1 MARIPDGELERIKR
15 EVSLVRLLEGQ
26 GYRLVS
32 QGKDLAC
39 RCPWHE
45 GDETPSCIVTPKTN
59 LWHCFGCDAGGT
71 VIDWVMRSHRIS
83 FRHACEL
90 LLKEHPALVAAAGN
104 SAAGSAPKLSQGK
117 LRQAQS
123 FALET
128 DADQAA
134 SDQRLIDQVIEFYHE
149 TLLASPEALKYLQG
163 RGLGNREMIERFRLG
178 FANRTL
184 AYRLA
189 PKQYKAGAELR
200 TALQRI
206 GILRESGHEHFN
218 GSIVVPLWAA
228 PRTGPAAGTG
238 AARGS
243 PADGNPAGDVP
254 ERPRHVV
261 GAYARK
267 INDNLRLGT
276 PKHLYLPGPHRG
288 VLNGEGLEGERE
300 VILCEA
306 ILDALTFWAAGYRN
320 VTSCFG
326 VNGLTDELVAK
337 LKACGTQRVLIAFDR
352 DEAGDRG
359 AEAVAQRLM
368 AEGLECYRLL
378 FPKGMDANEYACRV
392 MPAEK
397 SLGVVIRSAQWMGR
411 GVNPVQT
418 SLAVAAPA
426 AGAAPKWPPSRPPDT
441 LEPAAP
447 ESSPLAAETHTPD
460 APAAE
465 GIGTAE
471 ESAAEKA
478 ASPAPAILPQAQSMS
493 PQSEAAAVPAGPPLE
508 AEAKGDVACRAG
520 AGSQADEQQLV
531 ITFGE
536 RRYRVRG
543 LPKQL
548 GEALKVNVLLTCSTA
563 QDLAPAAAA
572 EAGLHVDTL
581 DLYQAKARAVFA
593 KLAALELCIEESVIQ
608 HDLGRLLLK
617 LEQVIDERARAA
629 EQPSV
634 APLPAMSA
642 QDTAG
647 ALAFLRDERLIERIA
662 GGFERVGLVG
672 EPSNA
677 LVAYL
682 ACVSRKLA
690 SPLAVLIQSTSAAG
704 KSTLMDAV
712 LALVPEEDRVHYS
725 AMTGQSLFYL
735 GEQEIKHKI
744 LAIAEEEGV
753 RQAAYALKVLQSQ
766 GELTIASTG
775 KDPAT
780 GMLVTQQYRVEGP
793 VMLFLTTTAIDV
805 DEELTNRCLVL
816 TINESR
822 EQTRA
827 IQARQRSRRT
837 LAGLIAQEEAQ
848 TITRLHRNAQRLL
861 RPLAVVNPYAEQLTF
876 LDDRTR
882 TRRDHAKYLT
892 LIETITLLHQHQ
904 RVLRTARSGGK
915 VIEYIEVELADIALA
930 NALAH
935 EVLGRSLDELPPQ
948 TRRVLGV
955 IEVMVEEE
963 CRARSIAR
971 TDARFTRRE
980 LRGRCGM
987 SDAAVRIHL
996 ERLIAMEYV
1005 RPVAGRNGQ
1014 RFEYELAF
1022 DGDVARS
1029 APQMIGLIDVDA
1041 LRAAQPLQAAHALR
1055 AAATGPVGTAATSQG
1070 QIPNLAPTL
1079 QAACTPLASTSQGAV
1094 LCENPKCDSDLP
1106 DPCCVGSEKA
1116 PLGRAVPGDR
1126 SRNGDG
1132 RPASAGPAP
1141 ALSSSLAAVFSSG
1154 R

>member
-1 MARIPDGELERIKR
+1 MARIADTELERLKR
-15 EVSLVRLLEGQ
+15 EVSLVRLIEGQ
-26 GYRLVS
+26 GIRLLS

-45 GDETPSCIVTPKTN
+45 GDETPSCIVTPKSN

-71 VIDWVMRSHRIS
+71 VIDWVMRSHRVS

-90 LLKEHPALVAAAGN
+90 LLKEHPALVAGAAEPAAG
-104 SAAGSAPKLSQGK
+104 AAPKLSQGK

-123 FALET
+123 FALEA
-128 DADQAA
+128 DADEAA
-134 SDQRLIDQVIEFYHE
+134 GDQRLLDQVIEFYHQ
-149 TLLASPEALKYLQG
+149 TLLASPEALKYLEG
-163 RGLGNREMIERFRLG
+163 RGLGSRELIERFRLG

-189 PKQYKAGAELR
+189 PKQYKAGAQMR

-218 GSIVVPLWAA
+218 GSIVVPLWC
-228 PRTGPAAGTG
+228 PAD
-238 AARGS
+238 GS
-243 PADGNPAGDVP
+243 PADGNLVDSAPSGS
-254 ERPRHVV
+254 PRHVV

-267 INDNLRLGT
+267 INDNLRAGT
-276 PKHLYLPGPHRG
+276 PMHLYLPGPHRG
-288 VLNGEGLEGERE
+288 VLNGEGLGQQRE

-326 VNGLTDELVAK
+326 VNGLTHELLGS
-337 LKACGTQRVLIAFDR
+337 LKSCGAERVLIAFDR
-352 DEAGDRG
+352 DDAGDRG
-359 AEAVAQRLM
+359 AEAVAKRLM

-378 FPKGMDANEYACRV
+378 FPKGMDANAYACAV
-392 MPAEK
+392 KPAEK
-397 SLGVVIRSAQWMGR
+397 SLGVVIRSGQWMGR
-411 GVNPVQT
+411 GLKTPKALPPVP
-418 SLAVAAPA
+418 SAAAPES
-426 AGAAPKWPPSRPPDT
+426 PPSSPAEVP
-441 LEPAAP
+441 EPAV
-447 ESSPLAAETHTPD
+447 ESSPLAAEPNTPD
-460 APAAE
+460 VPTTESIDAAHE
-465 GIGTAE
+465 RE
-471 ESAAEKA
+471 
-478 ASPAPAILPQAQSMS
+478 ASPAPIMS
-493 PQSEAAAVPAGPPLE
+493 PEPQPMLPEPEAAAQPVGPP
-508 AEAKGDVACRAG
+508 AEPERDAATACQG
-520 AGSQADEQQLV
+520 DEQQL
-531 ITFGE
+531 IIAFGE

-543 LPKQL
+543 MPKQL
-548 GEALKVNVLLTCSTA
+548 TEALKVNVLVTCSGAEELT
-563 QDLAPAAAA
+563 PAAAA

-581 DLYQAKARAVFA
+581 DLYQAKARAAFA
-593 KLAALELCIEESVIQ
+593 KLAALEFSVEETVIQ

-629 EQPSV
+629 EHPSV
-634 APLPAMSA
+634 APLPTMSA
-642 QDTAG
+642 DEAAA
-647 ALAFLRDERLIERIA
+647 ALAFLRDEKLIERIA
-662 GGFERVGLVG
+662 GDFERVGLVG

-682 ACVSRKLA
+682 ACISRKLA

-780 GMLVTQQYRVEGP
+780 GMLITQQYRVEGP

-837 LAGLIAQEEAQ
+837 LAGLMAKDEAEA
-848 TITRLHRNAQRLL
+848 IHRLHRNAQRLL
-861 RPLAVVNPYAEQLTF
+861 RPLAVVNPYAERLTF

-892 LIETITLLHQHQ
+892 LIEAVALLHQHQ
-904 RVLRTARSGGK
+904 REVKAVTRGGAT
-915 VIEYIEVELADIALA
+915 IEYIEVTLDDIALA
-930 NALAH
+930 NELAH

-948 TRRVLGV
+948 TRRVLGA
-955 IEVMVEEE
+955 IEALVEEE
-963 CRARSIAR
+963 CRERSIAR
-971 TDARFTRRE
+971 TDVRFTRRE
-980 LRGRCGM
+980 LRARCGT
-987 SDAAVRIHL
+987 SDTAVRIHL
-996 ERLIAMEYV
+996 ERLVAMEYV
-1005 RPVAGRNGQ
+1005 RPVAGRSGQ
-1014 RFEYELAF
+1014 RFEYELLF
-1022 DGDVARS
+1022 DGELERS
-1029 APQMIGLIDVDA
+1029 APQMIGLIDVAA
-1041 LRAAQPLQAAHALR
+1041 LRAGHA
-1055 AAATGPVGTAATSQG
+1055 TTIDTSQG
-1070 QIPNLAPTL
+1070 QTPDLAPRS
-1079 QAACTPLASTSQGAV
+1079 QAACTRLAPTSQGAV
-1094 LCENPKCDSDLP
+1094 LAEKPKNESHLP
-1106 DPCCVGSEKA
+1106 DPLGVGPEKA
-1116 PLGRAVPGDR
+1116 LPGQVSLDGR
-1126 SRNGDG
+1126 SRSGDLV
-1132 RPASAGPAP
+1132 PAP
-1141 ALSSSLAAVFSSG
+1141 LSSSLAAVFSG

>member
-1 MARIPDGELERIKR
+1 MARIADAELERLKR
-15 EVSLVRLLEGQ
+15 EVSLVRLIEGQ
-26 GYRLVS
+26 GHRLVS

-45 GDETPSCIVTPKTN
+45 GDETPSCIVTPKSN

-104 SAAGSAPKLSQGK
+104 SAAGLAPKLSQGK

-128 DADQAA
+128 DADEVA
-134 SDQRLIDQVIEFYHE
+134 SDQRLLDQVIEFYHE
-149 TLLASPEALKYLQG
+149 TLLTSPEALKYLEG
-163 RGLGNREMIERFRLG
+163 RGLGNRELIERFRLG

-189 PKQYKAGAELR
+189 PKQYKAGAQMR

-218 GSIVVPLWAA
+218 GSIVVPLWC
-228 PRTGPAAGTG
+228 
-238 AARGS
+238 
-243 PADGNPAGDVP
+243 PADGKLADNGFPGT
-254 ERPRHVV
+254 PRHVA

-267 INDNLRLGT
+267 INDNLRAGT
-276 PKHLYLPGPHRG
+276 PMHLYLPGPHRG
-288 VLNGEGLEGERE
+288 VLNGEGLQGQRE

-326 VNGLTDELVAK
+326 VNGLTEEIVAS
-337 LKACGTQRVLIAFDR
+337 LKSCGTQRVLIAFDR

-359 AEAVAQRLM
+359 AEAVAKRLM
-368 AEGLECYRLL
+368 AEGLECHRLL
-378 FPKGMDANEYACRV
+378 FPKGMDANAYACAV
-392 MPAEK
+392 KPTEK

-411 GVNPVQT
+411 GVKPSRASPTAVTPVP
-418 SLAVAAPA
+418 SAAAQSP
-426 AGAAPKWPPSRPPDT
+426 PPSPAQAP
-441 LEPAAP
+441 EPAVG
-447 ESSPLAAETHTPD
+447 SSPLAAEPNTPD
-460 APAAE
+460 ALADDR
-465 GIGTAE
+465 TAP
-471 ESAAEKA
+471 ESAAKKDA
-478 ASPAPAILPQAQSMS
+478 LLAPVISPQAQPLL
-493 PQSEAAAVPAGPPLE
+493 PQPEAAAYPAGPVPE
-508 AEAKGDVACRAG
+508 PKDDAG
-520 AGSQADEQQLV
+520 CTADEQQL
-531 ITFGE
+531 IIAFGE

-543 LPKQL
+543 MPKQL
-548 GEALKVNVLLTCSTA
+548 TEALKVNVLVTCSGAQELTA
-563 QDLAPAAAA
+563 AAAA
-572 EAGLHVDTL
+572 EAGLHPAMGLHVDTL
-581 DLYQAKARAVFA
+581 DLYQAKARAAFA
-593 KLAALELCIEESVIQ
+593 KLAALELSIEESVIQ

-617 LEQVIDERARAA
+617 LEQVIDERARVAQA
-629 EQPSV
+629 PSL

-642 QDTAG
+642 DEAAA
-647 ALAFLRDERLIERIA
+647 ALAFLRDEKLTECIA
-662 GGFERVGLVG
+662 GDFERVGLVG

-682 ACVSRKLA
+682 ACISRKLA
-690 SPLAVLIQSTSAAG
+690 GPLAVLIQSTSAAG

-712 LALVPEEDRVHYS
+712 LALMPEEDRVHYS

-780 GMLVTQQYRVEGP
+780 GMLITQQYRVEGP

-837 LAGLIAQEEAQ
+837 LAGLMAKDEAEAIQ
-848 TITRLHRNAQRLL
+848 RLHRNAQRLL
-861 RPLAVVNPYAEQLTF
+861 RPLAVVNPYAERLTF

-892 LIETITLLHQHQ
+892 LIEAVALLHQYQ
-904 RVLRTARSGGK
+904 REVKALMRGGRA
-915 VIEYIEVELADIALA
+915 IEYIEVTLEDIALA
-930 NALAH
+930 NELAH

-948 TRRVLGV
+948 TRRVLGA
-955 IEVMVEEE
+955 IEALVEEE
-963 CRARSIAR
+963 CRERSIAQ

-980 LRGRCGM
+980 LRARCGM
-987 SDAAVRIHL
+987 SDTAVRIHL
-996 ERLIAMEYV
+996 ERLVAMEYV
-1005 RPVAGRNGQ
+1005 RPVAGRSGQ
-1014 RFEYELAF
+1014 RFEYELLF
-1022 DGDVARS
+1022 DGELERS
-1029 APQMIGLIDVDA
+1029 APQMIGLIDVEA
-1041 LRAAQPLQAAHALR
+1041 LQLVHAP
-1055 AAATGPVGTAATSQG
+1055 ADTIATSQG
-1070 QIPNLAPTL
+1070 QTPDLAPRS
-1079 QAACTPLASTSQGAV
+1079 QAASTPVAPASQSVVLA
-1094 LCENPKCDSDLP
+1094 EKPKDQSHLP
-1106 DPCCVGSEKA
+1106 DPLGVGPEKA
-1116 PLGRAVPGDR
+1116 LPGRVSVDGR
-1126 SRNGDG
+1126 SRSGDL
-1132 RPASAGPAP
+1132 APAP
-1141 ALSSSLAAVFSSG
+1141 LSSSLAAVFSSSG

>member
-1 MARIPDGELERIKR
+1 MARIADAELERLKR
-15 EVSLVRLLEGQ
+15 EVSLVRLIEGQ
-26 GYRLVS
+26 GIRLLS

-45 GDETPSCIVTPKTN
+45 GDETPSCIVTPKSN

-71 VIDWVMRSHRIS
+71 VIDWVMRSHRVS

-90 LLKEHPALVAAAGN
+90 LLKEHPALVAGAADAAAG
-104 SAAGSAPKLSQGK
+104 AAPKLSQGK

-128 DADQAA
+128 DADQVA
-134 SDQRLIDQVIEFYHE
+134 SDQRLLDRVVEFYHE
-149 TLLASPEALKYLQG
+149 TLLASPEALKYLEG
-163 RGLGNREMIERFRLG
+163 RGLGNRELIERFRLG

-184 AYRLA
+184 AYRMA
-189 PKQYKAGAELR
+189 PKQYKAGAQMR

-218 GSIVVPLWAA
+218 GSIVVPLWC
-228 PRTGPAAGTG
+228 
-238 AARGS
+238 
-243 PADGNPAGDVP
+243 PADGNLVGHVP
-254 ERPRHVV
+254 DLPRHVA

-267 INDNLRLGT
+267 INDNLRAGT
-276 PKHLYLPGPHRG
+276 PMHLYLPGPHRG
-288 VLNGEGLEGERE
+288 VLNGEGLGQQRE

-306 ILDALTFWAAGYRN
+306 ILDALTFWSAGYRN

-326 VNGLTDELVAK
+326 VNGLTDELVAR
-337 LKACGTQRVLIAFDR
+337 LKAGGAQRVLIAFDR
-352 DEAGDRG
+352 DDAGDRG
-359 AEAVAQRLM
+359 AEAVAKRLIP
-368 AEGLECYRLL
+368 EGLECYRLL
-378 FPKGMDANEYACRV
+378 FPKGMDANAYACAV
-392 MPAEK
+392 KPAEK
-397 SLGVVIRSAQWMGR
+397 SLGVVIRSGQWMGR
-411 GVNPVQT
+411 GAKPAKN
-418 SLAVAAPA
+418 SPA
-426 AGAAPKWPPSRPPDT
+426 AVTPEPSAAAQSPPPSRAQPP
-441 LEPAAP
+441 ESAV

-460 APAAE
+460 ALADDR
-465 GIGTAE
+465 ISTAPQ
-471 ESAAEKA
+471 SAAEKD
-478 ASPAPAILPQAQSMS
+478 ASPAPVMS
-493 PQSEAAAVPAGPPLE
+493 PHARPMLPEPEAAAVPVGPP
-508 AEAKGDVACRAG
+508 AEPERDAATTCQG
-520 AGSQADEQQLV
+520 DEQQLV
-531 ITFGE
+531 IAFGE

-543 LPKQL
+543 MPKQL
-548 GEALKVNVLLTCSTA
+548 TEALKVNVLVTCSGA
-563 QDLAPAAAA
+563 QELTPAAAA

-581 DLYQAKARAVFA
+581 DLYQAKARAAFA
-593 KLAALELCIEESVIQ
+593 KLASLELSVEESVIQ

-629 EQPSV
+629 EHPSV
-634 APLPAMSA
+634 AVLPAMSA
-642 QDTAG
+642 DEAAA
-647 ALAFLRDERLIERIA
+647 ALEFLRDEKLIERIA
-662 GGFERVGLVG
+662 GDFERVGLVG

-682 ACVSRKLA
+682 ACISRKLA

-712 LALVPEEDRVHYS
+712 LALAPEEDRVHYS

-837 LAGLIAQEEAQ
+837 LAGLMAKDEAQ
-848 TITRLHRNAQRLL
+848 AIQRLHRNAQRLL

-892 LIETITLLHQHQ
+892 LIETIALLQQHQ
-904 RVLRTARSGGK
+904 REVKAVMRGGRT
-915 VIEYIEVELADIALA
+915 VEYIEVTLDDIALA
-930 NALAH
+930 NELAH

-948 TRRVLGV
+948 TRRVLGA
-955 IEVMVEEE
+955 IEALVEGQ
-963 CRARSIAR
+963 CRERSIAR

-980 LRGRCGM
+980 LRARCGM
-987 SDAAVRIHL
+987 SDTAVRIHL
-996 ERLIAMEYV
+996 ERLTAMEYV
-1005 RPVAGRNGQ
+1005 RPVAGRAGQ
-1014 RFEYELAF
+1014 RFEYELLF
-1022 DGDVARS
+1022 DGELDRS

-1041 LRAAQPLQAAHALR
+1041 LRAGDV
-1055 AAATGPVGTAATSQG
+1055 TTIATSQG
-1070 QIPNLAPTL
+1070 QTPDLAPRS
-1079 QAACTPLASTSQGAV
+1079 QAARTPVAPASQGAM
-1094 LCENPKCDSDLP
+1094 LAEKPKGESHLP
-1106 DPCCVGSEKA
+1106 DPLGVGSEKA
-1116 PLGRAVPGDR
+1116 LPGRVSVDGR
-1126 SRNGDG
+1126 SRSGDLV
-1132 RPASAGPAP
+1132 PAP
-1141 ALSSSLAAVFSSG
+1141 LSSSLAAVFSG

>member
-1 MARIPDGELERIKR
+1 MARIADAELERLKR
-15 EVSLVRLLEGQ
+15 EVSLVRLIEGQ
-26 GYRLVS
+26 GIRLLS

-45 GDETPSCIVTPKTN
+45 GDETPSCIVTPKSN

-71 VIDWVMRSHRIS
+71 VIDWVMRSHRVS

-90 LLKEHPALVAAAGN
+90 LLKEHPALVTGADAAAG
-104 SAAGSAPKLSQGK
+104 AAPKLSQGR

-128 DADQAA
+128 DADQVA
-134 SDQRLIDQVIEFYHE
+134 SDQRLLDQVIEFYHE
-149 TLLASPEALKYLQG
+149 TLLASPEALKYLEG
-163 RGLGNREMIERFRLG
+163 RGLGNRELIERFRLG

-189 PKQYKAGAELR
+189 PKQYKAGAQMR

-228 PRTGPAAGTG
+228 PGTG
-238 AARGS
+238 
-243 PADGNPAGDVP
+243 PADGNLVDSAPSGD
-254 ERPRHVV
+254 PRHVV

-267 INDNLRLGT
+267 INDNLRAGT
-276 PKHLYLPGPHRG
+276 PMHLYLPGPHRG
-288 VLNGEGLEGERE
+288 VLNGEGLQGQRE

-306 ILDALTFWAAGYRN
+306 ILDALTFWTAGYRN
-320 VTSCFG
+320 ATSCYG
-326 VNGLTDELVAK
+326 VNGLTDELVAS
-337 LKACGTQRVLIAFDR
+337 LKACGAERVLIAFDR
-352 DEAGDRG
+352 DDAGDRG
-359 AEAVAQRLM
+359 AEAVAKRLM
-368 AEGLECYRLL
+368 AEGLECFRLL
-378 FPKGMDANEYACRV
+378 FPKGMDANAYACAV
-392 MPAEK
+392 KPAEK

-411 GVNPVQT
+411 GVK
-418 SLAVAAPA
+418 
-426 AGAAPKWPPSRPPDT
+426 APKASPPVPSAAAQSPPPSPAEVP
-441 LEPAAP
+441 EPAV
-447 ESSPLAAETHTPD
+447 ESSPLAAEPNTPD
-460 APAAE
+460 APADNR
-465 GIGTAE
+465 ISTAQ
-471 ESAAEKA
+471 ESAAKMDA
-478 ASPAPAILPQAQSMS
+478 APAPVISPQAQPML
-493 PQSEAAAVPAGPPLE
+493 PEPEAAAVPAGPVLE
-508 AEAKGDVACRAG
+508 PKDDAG
-520 AGSQADEQQLV
+520 CQASAGCTADEQQL
-531 ITFGE
+531 IIAFGE

-543 LPKQL
+543 MPKQL
-548 GEALKVNVLLTCSTA
+548 TEALKVNVLVTCSSAEELT
-563 QDLAPAAAA
+563 PAAAA

-581 DLYQAKARAVFA
+581 DLYQAKARAAFA
-593 KLAALELCIEESVIQ
+593 KLAALELSIEESVIQ

-617 LEQVIDERARAA
+617 IEQVIDERARAA
-629 EQPSV
+629 EHPSV

-642 QDTAG
+642 DETAA

-662 GGFERVGLVG
+662 GDFERVGLVG

-682 ACVSRKLA
+682 ACISRKLA

-712 LALVPEEDRVHYS
+712 LALMPEEDRVHYS

-837 LAGLIAQEEAQ
+837 LAGLMAESQAEAIQ
-848 TITRLHRNAQRLL
+848 RLHRNAQRLL

-892 LIETITLLHQHQ
+892 LIEAVALLQQHQ
-904 RVLRTARSGGK
+904 REVKAVTRGGRT
-915 VIEYIEVELADIALA
+915 IEYIEVTLEDIALA
-930 NALAH
+930 NELAH

-955 IEVMVEEE
+955 IEAVIEGQ
-963 CRARSIAR
+963 CRERSIAR
-971 TDARFTRRE
+971 MDARFTRRE
-980 LRGRCGM
+980 LRARCGM
-987 SDAAVRIHL
+987 SDTAVRIHL
-996 ERLIAMEYV
+996 ERLVAMEYV
-1005 RPVAGRNGQ
+1005 RPVAGRSGQ
-1014 RFEYELAF
+1014 RFEYELLF
-1022 DGDVARS
+1022 DGDLERS
-1029 APQMIGLIDVDA
+1029 APQMIGLIDVSA
-1041 LRAAQPLQAAHALR
+1041 LGRVHTLGS
-1055 AAATGPVGTAATSQG
+1055 TIATSQG
-1070 QIPNLAPTL
+1070 QAPDLAPRS
-1079 QAACTPLASTSQGAV
+1079 QAARTPVAPALQMVVLAEKSKDESQ
-1094 LCENPKCDSDLP
+1094 LP
-1106 DPCCVGSEKA
+1106 DPISVGSEKA
-1116 PLGRAVPGDR
+1116 LPGQVSLDGR
-1126 SRNGDG
+1126 SRSGDLV
-1132 RPASAGPAP
+1132 SAP
-1141 ALSSSLAAVFSSG
+1141 LSSSLAAVFSG